1 VIGRNAAFLLLFVA
15 AIISGCLSSNQQDN
29 GPPYGPGNWS
39 GAPRNMTDAERQQM
53 EAQRMQ
59 ACLNKAEGAACEI
72 QGPTGARQETAMNG
86 TCRAMNGSLAC
97 EFAIGN
103 RTRGAPDDNFTDG
116 AAGPQRMRPSPAA

>member
-1 VIGRNAAFLLLFVA
+1 VIRVIGRNAAFLLLFVA

-59 ACLNKAEGAACEI
+59 ACLNKAEGAACVM
-72 QGPTGARQETAMNG
+72 QAGPNGGTMNG

-97 EFAIGN
+97 EFAGN